1 MIQMNEHTFTLK
13 ELAAMVDMSRRTV
26 RYYIQIELIDRP
38 NGLGRGAHYTTH
50 HLEQLIEI
58 RKWQRAGLSLDRIR
72 ELLTEDDTPISL
84 PSMPRK
90 SGSIEIRSH
99 VMISDGIELTID
111 PKRSGLTPQQM
122 SEFVEGV
129 TELFEKNIATKE
141 R

>member
-13 ELAAMVDMSRRTV
+13 ELAAMVDMPRRTV

-72 ELLTEDDTPISL
+72 ELLAEDDTPIPL

-111 PKRSGLTPQQM
+111 PKRSGLTPQQI

>member
-13 ELAAMVDMSRRTV
+13 ELAAMVDMPRRTV

-72 ELLTEDDTPISL
+72 ELLTEDDTPIPL

-99 VMISDGIELTID
+99 VMISDGIELVID
-111 PKRSGLTPQQM
+111 PKRSGLTPQQI

>member
-13 ELAAMVDMSRRTV
+13 ELAAMVDMPRRTV

-38 NGLGRGAHYTTH
+38 NGLGRGAHYTAH

-72 ELLTEDDTPISL
+72 ELLTEDDASIPL

-99 VMISDGIELTID
+99 VMISDGIELIID

>member
-1 MIQMNEHTFTLK
+1 MIQINEHTFTLK
-13 ELAAMVDMSRRTV
+13 ELAAMVDMPRRTV

-38 NGLGRGAHYTTH
+38 NGLGRGAHYTAH

-72 ELLTEDDTPISL
+72 ELLTEVDTPIPL

-111 PKRSGLTPQQM
+111 PKRSGLTPQQI

>member
-13 ELAAMVDMSRRTV
+13 ELAAMVDMPRRTV

-72 ELLTEDDTPISL
+72 ELLTEVDTPIPL

>member
-1 MIQMNEHTFTLK
+1 MIQKNEHAFTLK
-13 ELAAMVDMSRRTV
+13 ELAAMVDMPRRTV

-38 NGLGRGAHYTTH
+38 NGLGRGAHYTAH

-72 ELLTEDDTPISL
+72 ELLTEDDTPIPL

-99 VMISDGIELTID
+99 VMISDGLELTID
-111 PKRSGLTPQQM
+111 PKRSGLTPQQI

-129 TELFEKNIATKE
+129 TELFEKNFATKE